1 MRSFQSAKFKNLLF
15 LRGFIIS
22 QCGISAPQDFNQR
35 ALLAMS
41 NEFTYAVPLSGCR
54 TYLPVFRVR
63 KQYRRWEKCFFV
75 SCLFV
80 CFFGGRGGG
89 GDNLTEQNLGTN
101 LQKIFEIF
109 ILEITANA
117 SYFNN

>member
-1 MRSFQSAKFKNLLF
+1 MFFCFLFVFLLF
-15 LRGFIIS
+15 WG
-22 QCGISAPQDFNQR
+22 
-35 ALLAMS
+35 
-41 NEFTYAVPLSGCR
+41 E
-54 TYLPVFRVR
+54 
-63 KQYRRWEKCFFV
+63 
-75 SCLFV
+75 
-80 CFFGGRGGG
+80 GG